1 MRAVPLPELVLDD
14 FPRDGDN
21 EPDLVEGEQGLFDE
35 FLVMFDA
42 GDCLV
47 LTSLTGAGT
56 TAAALDDRLPAGFAV
71 GRVIGF
77 GVALES

>member
-1 MRAVPLPELVLDD
+1 
-14 FPRDGDN
+14 
-21 EPDLVEGEQGLFDE
+21 
-35 FLVMFDA
+35 MFDA

-47 LTSLTGAGT
+47 LTSLTGAGA
-56 TAAALDDRLPAGFAV
+56 TAAALDDRLPAGLAV

>member
-1 MRAVPLPELVLDD
+1 MRAVPLPELVLGD

-42 GDCLV
+42 GDCFV

-56 TAAALDDRLPAGFAV
+56 TAAALDDRLPAGLAV

>member
-1 MRAVPLPELVLDD
+1 MRAVPLPEFVFDD

-47 LTSLTGAGT
+47 LTSLTGAGA
-56 TAAALDDRLPAGFAV
+56 TAAALDDRLPAGLAV

>member
-1 MRAVPLPELVLDD
+1 MRTVPLPELVLDD

-47 LTSLTGAGT
+47 LTSLTGTGA
-56 TAAALDDRLPAGFAV
+56 TAAALDDRLPAGLAV